1 MRTMRCYDTHLI
13 SVEDIR
19 SLIGTS
25 PMLGD
30 ILEDI

>member
-1 MRTMRCYDTHLI
+1 MRTMLCYDTHLI
-13 SVEDIR
+13 SLEVIR

-30 ILEDI
+30 TLKDI